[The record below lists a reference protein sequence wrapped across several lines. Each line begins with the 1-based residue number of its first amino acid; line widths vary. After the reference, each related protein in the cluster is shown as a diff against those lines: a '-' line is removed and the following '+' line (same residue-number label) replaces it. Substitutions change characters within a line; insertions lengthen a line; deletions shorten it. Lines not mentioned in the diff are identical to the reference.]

1 MGKLGVLKEVFEFF
15 ILKRKFYMFPIVI
28 LLIAM
33 IGLTALAQ
41 SGLIAFIYPI

>member
-1 MGKLGVLKEVFEFF
+1 MGRLGVLKEVFELMV
-15 ILKRKFYMFPIVI
+15 IRRKFYMFPVIV

-41 SGLIAFIYPI
+41 SGLVAFIYPI

>member
-1 MGKLGVLKEVFEFF
+1 MLRLGVIKEIFEMFVF
-15 ILKRKFYMFPIVI
+15 RKKFHMFPIVI

-41 SGLIAFIYPI
+41 SGLVTLIYPI

>member
-1 MGKLGVLKEVFEFF
+1 MSKLGIVKEIFELF
-15 ILKRKFYMFPIVI
+15 IHKRKFYMFPIVI

-41 SGLIAFIYPI
+41 SGLMTLIYPI

>member
-1 MGKLGVLKEVFEFF
+1 MSKLGILKELFEFM
-15 ILKRKFYMFPIVI
+15 IIRRKFYMFPIMV

-33 IGLTALAQ
+33 MGLTALAQ

>member
-1 MGKLGVLKEVFEFF
+1 MSKLGILKEVFEFF
-15 ILKRKFYMFPIVI
+15 IIKRKFYMFPIVI